1 MPDDKLT
8 TLYNNLRSKN
18 KDFTISLGQFKADMS
33 DPVKRSRLHGNLPK
47 YFPGFNVSYDQF
59 SSDMGYS
66 PSVKPTNQPVQT
78 QVQQPVQK
86 PVLPVTTGM
95 APLPS
100 MQDQNPVETY
110 QNIGNEPLTNQRGL
124 PGITSAA
131 PESTEPTPIERGRM
145 YVAQQKPKAFVVD
158 ESGNLTQETSPVNQ
172 PVSLPEQT
180 PIRVATMEEVDTSP
194 EKQKELY
201 TRGKELQNQGDIQ
214 GSTDILL
221 RAFEGNPT
229 NPNTAAQ
236 LSYNYA
242 QQGDL
247 QKTLEFAN
255 VSIANESAI
264 PNEPGVVSKGNYGA
278 YQLKSWAETQL
289 GNPEAGYKAAQEA
302 IRLQNLRPESQEY
315 HEKNES
321 DYYDLATSYSYAAYA
336 AGKLGDQEAYNKN
349 VSAQRES
356 IKKAGDIEA
365 AKSRESYLQFV
376 ANGGLESYDVLK
388 EIIYPLKYAQSAL
401 ESGYETVKGA
411 TSLMNKGVGERVDF
425 DAYIKPINNAM
436 NTGFSAAMALNPV
449 SGGVFQAI
457 ELASG
462 GLQET
467 TGIPTAIAFEKFS
480 KPFTFISK
488 DVFGSDYTDKNQE
501 LSNIWDTIG
510 ITIMLMGLKNASKAP
525 KMVKDIRSKM
535 QESKPVVEEPTVG
548 DIANAEEAGRL
559 GGKVISRQNLS
570 QQEAARAISIASEAS
585 PTVVKAAASVVKE
598 IKSKSIKSEI
608 ESLTKK
614 ADDILSKDNITN
626 AELVEVS
633 KIDDRIDQLNR
644 NVSEEVKKQAPE
656 LDKKISDLRS
666 EREALYKGG
675 ESGVELQQKAAR
687 EAEINSELKRALMD
701 RNNIRNKILEAEPEA
716 KVTTPVEKTP
726 VAEPVKPVVETK
738 PKSETLIK
746 ELDEI
751 EKSTTPD
758 ETRRMEII
766 KELRD
771 NAEPREGVF
780 SDIDSSMELRG
791 KEFKEQQKR
800 LREKHGDLYEKARS
814 ITNNFDD
821 IVSKFQEK
829 YDNFKKICP

>member
-18 KDFTISLGQFKADMS
+18 KDFTVSLGQFKTDMS

-47 YFPGFNVSYDQF
+47 YFPGFNVPYDQF

-145 YVAQQKPKAFVVD
+145 YVAQQKPQAFVVD
-158 ESGNLTQETSPVNQ
+158 ESGNLTQETSPANQ

-180 PIRVATMEEVDTSP
+180 PLRAADMYDVDASP

-221 RAFEGNPT
+221 RAFEGNQL

-242 QQGDL
+242 QMGDL

-255 VSIANESAI
+255 KAIDNGNAI
-264 PNEPGVVSKGNYGA
+264 PNEPGVISKGNYGA

-467 TGIPTAIAFEKFS
+467 TGVPTGIALEKIM
-480 KPFTFISK
+480 KPFTFVSK

-510 ITIMLMGLKNASKAP
+510 MTIMFMGFKNASKAP
-525 KMVKDIRSKM
+525 KMVKDIRGKM

-598 IKSKSIKSEI
+598 IKHKTPPI
-608 ESLTKK
+608 TKK
-614 ADDILSKDNITN
+614 IGTPDTGTKEGSIVEKKIEAPDASKIMDRSVNREIPEPDLSSIEGRDVKKEIITPDITPISGR
-626 AELVEVS
+626 EVS
-633 KIDDRIDQLNR
+633 KPLDVSMKNTTPITKNIEPIDIGT
-644 NVSEEVKKQAPE
+644 
-656 LDKKISDLRS
+656 
-666 EREALYKGG
+666 KGG
-675 ESGVELQQKAAR
+675 RVVES
-687 EAEINSELKRALMD
+687 EIKPS
-701 RNNIRNKILEAEPEA
+701 
-716 KVTTPVEKTP
+716 VEKPP
-726 VAEPVKPVVETK
+726 VTEPVKPSAETA

-780 SDIDSSMELRG
+780 SDIDSAMELRG